1 MEAEPWM
8 GLRAWTPPELSA
20 TVVSGPFLVSM
31 EGNVL
36 QSHPTLIIA
45 KHTWGLLCSRHR
57 KWEAGPALS
66 LQTVLRKQ
74 ITLCP
79 GPPGVNIEQRDDSS

>member
-31 EGNVL
+31 EGNVF
-36 QSHPTLIIA
+36 
-45 KHTWGLLCSRHR
+45 
-57 KWEAGPALS
+57 
-66 LQTVLRKQ
+66 
-74 ITLCP
+74 
-79 GPPGVNIEQRDDSS
+79 